1 MSRQYLPT
9 KSAVCGSVLSLLAL
23 AALSSGTA
31 ADWPDA
37 RRAGPFACRADFS
50 MQAVEPL
57 LHDLMQLQID
67 LTRELGVPP
76 AKDEIQVFLF
86 HDRETYERYLKRQ
99 FPNLPFRRAA
109 YIKENG
115 QGRVF
120 AFRSPQF
127 EVDLRHECTHALLH
141 ASLNNVPL
149 WLDEGLAGY
158 FELPGDKRAF
168 GNPHL
173 RDIRWNVWLG
183 IVPSME
189 SLEKCVDVSKMGRAE
204 YRDSWAWACF
214 MINGPAEAHEE
225 LVNYLQD
232 LQGQNTPPDPLSA
245 RLKTRI
251 PELQQGFAAL
261 FKSGK
266 GRTLQTG
273 GHE

>member
-1 MSRQYLPT
+1 MSFPHLSK
-9 KSAVCGSVLSLLAL
+9 KSAACSPVLSLFLL
-23 AALSSGTA
+23 VAALGGTA

-37 RRAGPFACRADFS
+37 RRAGPFICRADFS

-57 LHDLMQLQID
+57 LNDLVQLQID

-76 AKDEIQVFLF
+76 AKDEIQVYLF
-86 HDRETYERYLKRQ
+86 HDRETYDRYLKQQ
-99 FPNLPFRRAA
+99 FPSVPFRRAV
-109 YIKENG
+109 YIKQGG

-127 EVDLRHECTHALLH
+127 DVDLRHECTHALLH
-141 ASLNNVPL
+141 ASLNDIPL

-158 FELPGDKRAF
+158 FELPGGQRAS

-189 SLEKCVDVSKMGRAE
+189 SLERCVDVSKMGKAE
-204 YRDSWAWACF
+204 YRDSWAWVCF

-225 LVNYLQD
+225 LVNYLRD
-232 LQGQNTPPDPLSA
+232 LQRQNTPPDPMSA
-245 RLKTRI
+245 RLKIRI
-251 PELQQGFAAL
+251 PELHQSFAAH
-261 FKSGK
+261 FKTGK
-266 GRTLQTG
+266 TKPLPIGRL
-273 GHE
+273 E